1 MRTLRPVLDSRL
13 PRLLFRLWP
22 LPLALTAPTPA
33 RAQVE
38 APQAGIVEAG
48 LLLRQLDGE
57 KRVLMIAAH
66 PDDEDTSVLAT
77 LARGH
82 GARTAYLSLTRG
94 DGGQNLIGGELREGL
109 GLIRTGELVAARLI
123 DGSLQFFTRA
133 FDFGFSKTAE
143 ETFRN
148 WPEEELLRD
157 VTWVVRTFRPHV
169 ILAAFTGTPVD
180 GHGQHQAAGIVARRA
195 FEVAGDPTVFPDQ
208 LELGVEPWS
217 VAKIYQL
224 NRFGRGT
231 SSVDLDTGAFDPL
244 LGRSYFQLAMR
255 SRSQHRSQDM
265 GSAESPGP
273 RTSGGSLITS
283 RVPVG
288 SEDGLFAG
296 VDTTLA
302 GIAQGAQPLDPATLA
317 SHVGRYREAVARAS
331 ERLHPMDPGA
341 AAASLQEA
349 AGEIRGALA
358 ALESAPA
365 GPGRT
370 EAIRVF
376 EARDDGVTRAL
387 LAASGIVVDAR
398 VAHPHLS
405 PGEEAEV
412 AVTVWNGGTRPAA
425 AGPVRLDLPEGWSF
439 APVPDAEAAG
449 RVQPLPP
456 GTLEEWRFLV
466 RAPASARLSR
476 PYFLERPRDGGL
488 YRWPAEPAW
497 MGRPGNPPL
506 IVAEAELA
514 LEGGPPLE
522 VRRGA
527 SHVAVDQADGEYR
540 VPVFVMPRFSVIVE
554 PRSLAWPEGEGSE
567 KTVAIQ
573 VTNLSRS
580 PGTGEVRLAPPP
592 GWEVEPASVA
602 LAEAQ
607 AGEEVSLVFRVRP
620 GSGATLGRAVFRA
633 VLEVD
638 ATEYDEGVTFI
649 DYDHIDPVPLFEPA
663 ELSISHF
670 AARVRPDVRVGYV
683 MGPGDDGPAALAD
696 LGVDVE
702 LLVPEEVTSG
712 DLDRFDTIVLG
723 IRAYETRG
731 DLRASNDRLLDFAR
745 SGGTIVTQYNQYQYP
760 AGGFAPLPV
769 EMVRPHDRVTDENA
783 EVTFLEPDHPVLTSP
798 NPLGP
803 EDFQG
808 WIQERGLYFL
818 SSWDPGYTPLL
829 EMADPG
835 EAPKRGSLL
844 VARVGEGVFVYTGL
858 ALFRQFPVGV
868 PGAFRLLANLVSLR
882 GPDLGPSR

>member
-1 MRTLRPVLDSRL
+1 MRTTRPLLHARL
-13 PRLLFRLWP
+13 PRLLFP
-22 LPLALTAPTPA
+22 LFPLHLALTGPGPA
-33 RAQVE
+33 QAQIE
-38 APQAGIVEAG
+38 APGAGIVEAG

-109 GLIRTGELVAARLI
+109 GLIRTGELVAARSI

-157 VTWVVRTFRPHV
+157 VTWVIRTFRPHV
-169 ILAAFTGTPVD
+169 ILSVFTGTPVD

-195 FEVAGDPTVFPDQ
+195 FEVAGDPTAFPDQ

-217 VAKIYQL
+217 VPKIYQL
-224 NRFGRGT
+224 NRFGRGN
-231 SSVDLDTGAFDPL
+231 SSVDLETGAFDPL

-288 SEDGLFAG
+288 SEDGFFAG

-302 GIAQGAQPLDPATLA
+302 GIAEGAGAADPAALA
-317 SHVGRYREAVARAS
+317 THVERYREAVARAS
-331 ERLHPMDPGA
+331 EGLHPVDPGA
-341 AAASLQEA
+341 AAVPLQEA
-349 AGEIRGALA
+349 AVEIRGALA
-358 ALESAPA
+358 ALESAPPA
-365 GPGRT
+365 PGRT
-370 EAIRVF
+370 EAVRVF
-376 EARDDGVTRAL
+376 EARSVGVTGAL

-398 VAHPHLS
+398 VAHPLLS

-412 AVTVWNGGTRPAA
+412 VVTVWNGGTRPAT
-425 AGPVRLDLPEGWSF
+425 AGEVRLDLLEGWS
-439 APVPDAEAAG
+439 AARVPGPAG
-449 RVQPLPP
+449 GGRERALPP
-456 GTLEEWRFLV
+456 GTLAEWRFLV
-466 RAPASARLSR
+466 RVPASARLSR
-476 PYFLERPRDGGL
+476 PYFLERPRDGAL
-488 YRWPAEPAW
+488 YRWPAEPAR

-540 VPVFVMPRFSVIVE
+540 VPVFVMPRFSVTVE
-554 PRSLAWPEGEGSE
+554 PRSLAWPEGEVAE
-567 KTVAIQ
+567 KTVAIR
-573 VTNLSRS
+573 VTNLSQS
-580 PGTGEVRLAPPP
+580 PGTGEVRLLPPS
-592 GWEVEPASVA
+592 GWEVESASVA
-602 LAEAQ
+602 LTDAGV
-607 AGEEVSLVFRVRP
+607 GEEVSLAFRLRAGP
-620 GSGATLGRAVFRA
+620 GATLGRAAFRA

-638 ATEYDEGVTFI
+638 GRTYDEGVTFI
-649 DYDHIDPVPLFEPA
+649 DYEHIDPVPLFEPA
-663 ELSISHF
+663 ELSISRF
-670 AARVRPDVRVGYV
+670 SARVRPDTHVGYV
-683 MGPGDDGPAALAD
+683 MGPGDDGPEALAD
-696 LGVDVE
+696 LGIEVE
-702 LLVPEEVTSG
+702 LLDAEEVTAG
-712 DLDRFDTIVLG
+712 DLDHFDTIVLG

-783 EVTFLEPDHPVLTSP
+783 EVAFLEPDHPVLTSP

-803 EDFQG
+803 EDFEG
-808 WIQERGLYFL
+808 WVQERGLYFL
-818 SSWDPGYTPLL
+818 SSWDPGYTALL

-844 VARVGEGVFVYTGL
+844 VARLGEGAFVYTGL
-858 ALFRQFPVGV
+858 ALFRQFPAGV

-882 GPDLGPSR
+882 GSDLGPSR